1 MLQRHRGDRSAHC
14 GSEGRQKC
22 DVRRQRGA
30 MFGCSVMKWRRR
42 RFSATR
48 ADAACLMPQ
57 IRPEQVCTPTDP
69 GPVFVIAECP
79 SEEFVEAVCTNRQL
93 RRWLRLASLNLVKI
107 SDRISV
113 EI

>member
-1 MLQRHRGDRSAHC
+1 MSPQRHRGDRSAHR
-14 GSEGRQKC
+14 GSEGRQKR

-30 MFGCSVMKWRRR
+30 VFGRSVIKR

-48 ADAACLMPQ
+48 ADAACLVLQ

-69 GPVFVIAECP
+69 GPVFVIVESP
-79 SEEFVEAVCTNRQL
+79 SEEFVEAVCTNQQL
-93 RRWLRLASLNLVKI
+93 RRWLRLDSLNLAKI

-113 EI
+113 VI